1 MHQGWAHTG
10 KQAERIKLLA
20 EIDVLEALGT
30 EEMNRLGQRIPER
43 DFHSAEMVYVPGD
56 ASEVVY
62 LLLTGRIRLYAMSR
76 DQELTFEVI
85 QGGSIFGIAALME
98 QPEAEYAQALEPSRV
113 GLLRLRDFWRL
124 VGQTPEVNARVIG
137 VLGERLRRNR
147 NRMKDIAL
155 KKVPA
160 RLASLILDL
169 VEGEGIV
176 TREGH
181 YAIHTPYTHEQI
193 ATMIGAKRVAV
204 TKAFRN
210 LQEAGCLRRSRRQI
224 YVFDLATL
232 QRCALALNAPSNF
245 REGPFSAS
253 RE

>member
-1 MHQGWAHTG
+1 MHQDWAPIG
-10 KQAERIKLLA
+10 KQPEPIKLLA
-20 EIDVLEALGT
+20 QIDVLEALGT
-30 EEMNRLGQRIPER
+30 EEMNRLAQRIPER

-62 LLLTGRIRLYAMSR
+62 LLLTGRIRLYGMSR

-85 QGGSIFGIAALME
+85 LSGSIFGIAALME

-113 GLLRLRDFWRL
+113 GLLSLQDFWRL
-124 VGQTPEVNARVIG
+124 VGQTPEVNARVMR

-147 NRMKDIAL
+147 NRMIDIAL

-176 TREGH
+176 TREGY
-181 YAIHTPYTHEQI
+181 YAIHTPYTHEQL
-193 ATMIGAKRVAV
+193 ATMIGARRVAV
-204 TKAFRN
+204 TRAFRN
-210 LQEAGCLRRSRRQI
+210 LQEAGGVRRNGRGI
-224 YVFDLATL
+224 HVIDLAAL
-232 QRCALALNAPSNF
+232 QRCALAH
-245 REGPFSAS
+245 
-253 RE
+253 

>member
-1 MHQGWAHTG
+1 MSPRNS
-10 KQAERIKLLA
+10 AERIKLLS
-20 EIDVLEALGT
+20 EVDVLEVLGT
-30 EEMNRLGQRIPER
+30 EEMSWLAQRILER
-43 DFHSAEMVYVPGD
+43 DFRSGEIVYVPGD
-56 ASEVVY
+56 ASEVVF
-62 LLLTGRIRLYAMSR
+62 LLLAGRVRLYGMSGER
-76 DQELTFEVI
+76 ELTFEVI
-85 QGGSIFGIAALME
+85 LGGSMFGIASLAE
-98 QPEAEYAQALEPSRV
+98 RTQVEYAQALEPSRV
-113 GLLRLRDFWRL
+113 GLLSLQDFWRL
-124 VGQTPEVNARVIG
+124 VGRNPVANARVIG

-147 NRMKDIAL
+147 SRMKDIAL
-155 KKVPA
+155 KEVPA

-181 YAIHTPYTHEQI
+181 YAIHTPYTHEQL